1 MTSTNNTKGRLP
13 ALALRLVRCV
23 RALGLRLGAL
33 DHIARWVR
41 RALADFRHV
50 RRNAN
55 RPLEGIKH
63 YADGSASFTMQ
74 RSTIEY
80 AEACDRLPKPLLR
93 LALATALKPN
103 TRDDRRRAPDSAQP
117 NGA

>member
-1 MTSTNNTKGRLP
+1 MKTRLYP
-13 ALALRLVRCV
+13 GVALYRR
-23 RALGLRLGAL
+23 
-33 DHIARWVR
+33 VR
-41 RALADFRHV
+41 RVFADFQYV
-50 RRNAN
+50 RRNAD

-80 AEACDRLPKPLLR
+80 AEACDRLPKPMLR

-103 TRDDRRRAPDSAQP
+103 AEVSRGT
-117 NGA
+117 